1 MACWV
6 LPYLSHA
13 CLNYFFAQDMGE
25 MMMVQRANDLV
36 KSAAQDVEMARQ
48 VLPSLPFTKEGALQA
63 AQMGVFASM
72 LLPGIGGNMME
83 QMMLQKS
90 MNSVREMEQQVQEC
104 AQWVQRNLDAFS
116 LDVNRMRATAAEK
129 RAQAVALQ
137 RSMLDAAVA

>member
-1 MACWV
+1 
-6 LPYLSHA
+6 
-13 CLNYFFAQDMGE
+13 